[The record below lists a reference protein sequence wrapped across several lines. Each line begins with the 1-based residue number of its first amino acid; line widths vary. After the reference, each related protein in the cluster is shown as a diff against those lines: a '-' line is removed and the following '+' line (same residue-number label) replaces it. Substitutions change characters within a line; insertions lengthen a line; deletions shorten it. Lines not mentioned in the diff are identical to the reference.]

1 MKEHIEA
8 PKAIHELKVLIVD
21 NQSLVHE
28 QIASALKEI
37 GVFGVEHAHNAYNA
51 VRACQENTFD
61 IVLLSFNVSHDKDG
75 FHLFEE
81 FKHHQYITE
90 KTTVVFLS
98 AETSAEL
105 VNCIIELQPDDFWA
119 KPLGRQKMQ
128 QRLHAL
134 IEMRRKLN
142 KLLHCLYSEDYA
154 AAIYHAER
162 QLVDPMMA
170 DQYPRM
176 KRIVGECLMNLRE
189 YAQAEKY
196 YASLTDEYPHA
207 WVQIGLAKSLLR
219 QDKTEAADT
228 LIEALLLRDD
238 TRFKT
243 YDLLAQYYI
252 EKAQFDV
259 AYEQMKQAVRL
270 APRNIERN
278 KKLWDLARLNRD
290 KAGQLD
296 AVQKMAK
303 YAKNSI
309 HDSPELTLNVARSM
323 LDLASTASTIEA
335 AKLIQSIEKELEP
348 LHENVT
354 LKRQL
359 SQQLSVIQVRSMCLN
374 NEKND
379 AEQLITGLFDG
390 SETHLTMEDNL
401 DLMKAYHQLGMREN
415 CLRILDT
422 LREQIAGDS
431 FSSRVV
437 DEYLQQEAIERREIQ
452 FTTKELKDMAAVNYR
467 ENRFG
472 PAYHN
477 LRQALVLSPEN
488 KQIALSMLKVMVLLH
503 RKEHLDEEQLSD
515 ARMAL
520 DLLEASDLGQVQ
532 RQKCEEYAYL
542 LGINKQD
549 SVEKPV

>member
-8 PKAIHELKVLIVD
+8 PKAINELKVLIVD

-28 QIASALKEI
+28 QIASALNDA
-37 GVFGVEHAHNAYNA
+37 GVRRVEHAHNAYNA

-81 FKHHQYITE
+81 FKHHQYITD
-90 KTTVVFLS
+90 KTTVIFLS

-105 VNCIIELQPDDFWA
+105 VNCIIELQPDDFWV
-119 KPLGRQKMQ
+119 KPLARQKMQ
-128 QRLHAL
+128 QRLRAL

-142 KLLHCLYSEDYA
+142 KLLHCLYNEDYA

-162 QLVDPMMA
+162 QLVDADMA

-176 KRIVGECLMNLRE
+176 KRIVGECLMSLRD
-189 YAQAEKY
+189 YAQAEQY
-196 YASLTDEYPHA
+196 YLRLSDEYQHA

-219 QDKTEAADT
+219 QDK
-228 LIEALLLRDD
+228 IEDAELLVEHLLARDD

-252 EKAQFDV
+252 EKSQFDV
-259 AYEQMKQAVRL
+259 AYEQMKQAVKL

-278 KKLWDLARLNRD
+278 KKLWDLARLNHD

-309 HDSPELTLNVARSM
+309 HDSPELTLNVARSI
-323 LDLASTASTIEA
+323 LDLASSASQVETV
-335 AKLIQSIEKELEP
+335 KLMNALDKELTP
-348 LHENVT
+348 IQDNV
-354 LKRQL
+354 LLRRQL
-359 SQQLSVIQVRSMCLN
+359 EQQLAVIQVRSMCLN
-374 NEKND
+374 NEKGE
-379 AEQLITGLFDG
+379 AEKLIKSYFGGD
-390 SETHLTMEDNL
+390 ETHLTMEDNL
-401 DLMKAYHQLGMREN
+401 DLMKAYHQLGMREE
-415 CLRILDT
+415 CVKILDK
-422 LREQIAGDS
+422 LRAQIAGDS

-437 DEYLQQEAIERREIQ
+437 DEYLKQEAIERTEIQ
-452 FTTKELKDMAAVNYR
+452 FTTKELKEMAAVNYR

-477 LRQALVLSPEN
+477 LRQALTLSPEN
-488 KQIALSMLKVMVLLH
+488 KQIALSLLKVMV
-503 RKEHLDEEQLSD
+503 QLSKKESLNPEQIAD
-515 ARMAL
+515 ARIAL
-520 DLLEASDLGQVQ
+520 KLLFASDLAPSQQ
-532 RQKCEEYAYL
+532 QKRDEYAFI
-542 LGINKQD
+542 LGLNENKDIEQQA
-549 SVEKPV
+549 